1 MQQKKIK
8 VLGIAPYPTLKQVMI
23 QAAKNFPQMD
33 LTVSVGAITEGVE
46 ILKQYPADAFDCIIS
61 RGGTKM
67 EVEKYATIPV
77 IEIPISYFDLLNIF
91 KLIEHY
97 HGKPAILA
105 YENIAHS
112 AQILCDILQLPY
124 SIFTIVK
131 AGL

>member
-67 EVEKYATIPV
+67 EG
-77 IEIPISYFDLLNIF
+77 EI
-91 KLIEHY
+91 
-97 HGKPAILA
+97 
-105 YENIAHS
+105 
-112 AQILCDILQLPY
+112 CDN
-124 SIFTIVK
+124 TCH
-131 AGL
+131 